1 MAVATLPKPRESYAP
16 AAAPAPDRRPPR
28 PRVISPNVLRGP
40 LPTNGSAAI
49 DLRTLDEAWEPR
61 PLRRTVRQG
70 QVSPLRR
77 AVMVAGV
84 PVLFLVLYVSLW
96 TVAMRGGYQKNRLTA
111 QIRTLEVENDSLQA
125 EVRGLQSPARILQ
138 EAGKMQMERAADIKF
153 VDVPV
158 ASRFAK
164 SQGAGAESSP

>member
-1 MAVATLPKPRESYAP
+1 VAVATLPKPREPFTPS
-16 AAAPAPDRRPPR
+16 AAPPRDRRPAR

-40 LPTNGSAAI
+40 FPTDGAAAL
-49 DLRTLDEAWEPR
+49 DVRTLDEAWAPR
-61 PLRRTVRQG
+61 AVRRTVRRG

-77 AVMVAGV
+77 AVMLAGV

-96 TVAMRGGYQKNRLTA
+96 TVAMRGGYQKNRLTT
-111 QIRTLEVENDSLQA
+111 QIRALEIENDSLQA

-138 EAGKMQMERAADIKF
+138 EASKMQMERAADIKF
-153 VDVPV
+153 VEIPV

-164 SQGAGAESSP
+164 SQGGEGDSSP